1 MKVRLWVIT
10 TLLAITIVLT
20 FNANTLVVN
29 AEGNTENTTE
39 SDDDYF
45 DYEKYYYKLYGPKN
59 ISTDDYV
66 TINVDGTDYDVP
78 YMSGA
83 PTSVYY
89 AIAKNIAVAEKS
101 LAESEKAKEDGT
113 VVYSAGSYTE
123 AEYSYTPDG
132 GCLTPSAGVYYGP
145 SGKETYYNLDMSG
158 VISIMRGMGY
168 SEEEYPYW
176 VREDGAKMFG
186 PYVMVAA
193 ELSSRPKGTI
203 LPCSLGAAIVVDT
216 GGFAA
221 SNPTQLD
228 IATAW

>member
-1 MKVRLWVIT
+1 MKKLILTVMILCASLSLTSIT
-10 TLLAITIVLT
+10 CY
-20 FNANTLVVN
+20 
-29 AEGNTENTTE
+29 AENN
-39 SDDDYF
+39 DDEEF
-45 DYEKYYYKLYGPKN
+45 DYASYYMALYGPKDT
-59 ISTDDYV
+59 SSDYV
-66 TINVDGTDYDVP
+66 TVTLDDGNEYDVP

-89 AIAKNIAVAEKS
+89 EIARNIALAEKD
-101 LAESEKAKEDGT
+101 LAESEKSKSED
-113 VVYSAGSYTE
+113 VFVASAGSYSP
-123 AEYSYTPDG
+123 ADYSYTPDG
-132 GCLTPSAGVYYGP
+132 SCLTPSAGVYNGP

-158 VISIMRGMGY
+158 CIEIMRGMGY
-168 SEEEYPYW
+168 TEEEYPYW

-193 ELSSRPKGTI
+193 ELGSRPKGTI

-228 IATAW
+228 IATNW